1 VIPLRDD
8 TPTLRRPI
16 VTIVLIVLNVA
27 VFLLVQSPLRGTDV
41 VEIDG
46 GTVRIDSEL
55 RFNLEFAAIPCE
67 LVQGHPLTI
76 NEVARTFNQGDRSA
90 CDENDDSPPLFP
102 GKNVYLAVVTSMFLH
117 GGWLHLGFN
126 MLFLW
131 VFGNNI
137 EDRLGRVMFLAFY
150 LLAGVVAT
158 AGQVAIDPGSTVP
171 VVGASGAIAGVMGA
185 YLIWYPRARIFTLF
199 FMILVWFREIEA
211 RVVLL
216 VWFVLQFVFNRGGD
230 VAWMAHVAGFAF
242 GVAVAWFMRPRPKP
256 AALPP
261 DDWSHPPSQYR

>member
-27 VFLLVQSPLRGTDV
+27 VFLLVQSPLRGVDR

-46 GTVRIDSEL
+46 ATVRIDSEL

-76 NEVARTFNQGDRSA
+76 NEVARTFNEGDRSA
-90 CDENDDSPPLFP
+90 CDSDDDSPALFP

-137 EDRLGRVMFLAFY
+137 EDRLGRVMFVLFY
-150 LLAGVVAT
+150 LLAGIFAT
-158 AGQVAIDPGSTVP
+158 VGQVLIDTASTVP

-211 RVVLL
+211 RVVLM
-216 VWFVLQFVFNRGGD
+216 VWFVLQFIFNRGGD

-242 GVAVAWFMRPRPKP
+242 GVAIAWLMRPRP
-256 AALPP
+256 ASA
-261 DDWSHPPSQYR
+261 PSSYR